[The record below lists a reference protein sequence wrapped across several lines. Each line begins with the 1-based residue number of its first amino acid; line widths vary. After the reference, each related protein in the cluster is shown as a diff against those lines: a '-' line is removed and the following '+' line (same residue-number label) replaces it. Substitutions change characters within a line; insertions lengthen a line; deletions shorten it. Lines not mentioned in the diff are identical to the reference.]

1 MSRVG
6 KKPIELPKNVK
17 VTVEDSLCRV
27 EGPLGKLEYRIPNGI
42 KVVHQNGQLLVTRES
57 DEKRYRS
64 LHGLSRTLI
73 ANMVT
78 GVTQG
83 FSKGLEI
90 EGIGYRAKVEGRVLT
105 LNVGY
110 SHPVNYPI
118 PDGVT
123 IEVRDNTKI
132 LVKGADKQQVGQVA
146 AEIRNIK
153 KPEPYKGK
161 GIRYE
166 GERIRRKVG
175 KAGA

>member
-42 KVVHQNGQLLVTRES
+42 KVTHQNGQLLVTRES
-57 DEKRYRS
+57 DEKRYRA

-73 ANMVT
+73 ANMVI

-90 EGIGYRAKVEGRVLT
+90 EGIGYRAKVEGRVLI

-118 PDGVT
+118 PEGIT

>member
-6 KKPIELPKNVK
+6 KKPIELPKNIK
-17 VTVEDSLCRV
+17 VTLGDSICRV
-27 EGPLGKLEYRIPNGI
+27 EGPLGKLEYRIPKGI
-42 KVVHQNGQLLVTRES
+42 QVTQQDGKLLVTRES
-57 DEKRYRS
+57 DEKRYRA

-73 ANMVT
+73 ANMVA

-118 PDGVT
+118 PEGIT

>member
-6 KKPIELPKNVK
+6 KKPIEVPKNVK
-17 VTVEDSLCRV
+17 VTLDDSICRV
-27 EGPLGKLEYRIPNGI
+27 EGPLGKLEYRIPKGI
-42 KVVHQNGQLLVTRES
+42 QVTHQDGKLLVTRES
-57 DEKRYRS
+57 DEKRYRA

-73 ANMVT
+73 ANMVA

-118 PDGVT
+118 PEGIT